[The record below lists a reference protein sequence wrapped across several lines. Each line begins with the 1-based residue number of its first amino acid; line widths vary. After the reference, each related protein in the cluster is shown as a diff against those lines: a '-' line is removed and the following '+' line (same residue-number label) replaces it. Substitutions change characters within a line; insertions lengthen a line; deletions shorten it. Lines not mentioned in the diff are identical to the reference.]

1 MEKNLTNF
9 DEIVK
14 IFSLDNFITEG
25 GQIIDTHHEKKLSF
39 PRAFSFY
46 KDFLKVVLFLRKAIL
61 KEKWT
66 EELYIQC
73 CFQIIR
79 IVEKFGGRFE
89 IKGLDNLRKE
99 EGPFVFV
106 GNHMSTLETLIFPAI
121 IGSLLDVTYVVKKS
135 LVTNFIFGPI
145 MRSRDPI
152 AVERKD
158 PKKDLDLVLT
168 KGVELLSGGRSVLI
182 FPQATRTTIFE
193 PDKFNSLGI
202 KLAKRAGVSVI
213 PIALK
218 TDFWE
223 NGKLISTIGNVYPGR
238 TVHIEFG
245 APVKIDGAGKK
256 EHEQIVA
263 FIKSC
268 FDNWK

>member
-1 MEKNLTNF
+1 MKKELT
-9 DEIVK
+9 DYAEIIK
-14 IFSLDNFITEG
+14 KFSSDNFITETAQG
-25 GQIIDTHHEKKLSF
+25 ADIDPEKKLSF
-39 PRAFSFY
+39 PKTFSFY
-46 KDFLKVVLFLRKAIL
+46 MNFLRVVTFLRNTIL

-66 EELYIQC
+66 QELFIQC
-73 CFQIIR
+73 CYQVMK
-79 IVEKFGGRFE
+79 IVERFGGRFE

-99 EGPFVFV
+99 PGPFVFV
-106 GNHMSTLETLIFPAI
+106 GNHMSTLETVIFPAV
-121 IGSLLDVTYVVKKS
+121 IGSIIDVTYVVKQS
-135 LVTNFIFGPI
+135 LTKDFIFGPI
-145 MRSRDPI
+145 MRTRNPI

-168 KGVELLSGGRSVLI
+168 KGVELLSGGHSVLI

-202 KLAKRAGVSVI
+202 KLAKRAGVPVL